1 MEDPD
6 AASSQPETP
15 DPDPTSLQEA
25 MQDPVNVW
33 LGPVGPLLRKLHSL
47 AASLSDG
54 LSVDEIDL
62 LRDGLKKL
70 CAPLQDMP
78 EDEVDAS
85 VMAWWW
91 MKIVRELCYDTEDH
105 LDEVVGAGA
114 HLDFSEFLARV
125 KDASKRGE
133 RFQWWTIKPA
143 DGDRREA
150 GVSRL
155 TSPELPFPICG
166 RSSTV
171 GVAEPPKKL
180 VDLLALDDDD
190 KQTLKV
196 ISISGCAGVGKT
208 TAARALYHRHA
219 GRFQC
224 RAFVTV
230 SRNPD
235 MRGFLTSML
244 SQFKAS
250 RPHGFPDVPDL
261 IDAISKRLRGKRY
274 FIVIDDLWT
283 SSVWNIISRA
293 FPRGDYCSRIIT
305 TTQIDNVALACSSYD
320 SDCIYKMEP
329 LNDHE
334 SRKLFFGRV
343 FGSEDGCPI
352 DIKEVSYD
360 IIKKCSGMPL
370 AIVNIASLLASQSNI
385 LMEKWEHI
393 KDWLPSTSEERIDV
407 PDLLCNMLNSLRPR
421 LRTCLL
427 YLSMYSEGQ
436 VIKKDELV
444 KLWAAEGFLGA
455 VGGQDTQEIAE
466 GYFDELVS
474 RCMVQAVGTNNNG
487 EVLSCTV
494 HQLVLDFI
502 RLKSVEENFVINVD
516 HFQSSLALPDKVRR
530 LSVQFGG
537 VKSTYIPESI
547 VTSQVR
553 SLIFWGFYKC
563 VPSIMDCGLLR
574 ILILHIWADEENE
587 SFDLTGIGELF
598 LLKYLEIECNITV
611 KLPEKDIIPWLQHL
625 ETLQVDARLSAVPSH
640 IINMK
645 RLLHLRLP
653 SEYILSSTVAQM
665 ISLRTLGYFDV
676 SSHTV
681 GDVLDLGELTNLQ
694 DLQLTCSMVHPRE
707 NLERNLQCLG
717 SILEKLR
724 VLQSITLVLVSSGSS
739 CVNILDKGFRMAS
752 PPSPDPP
759 LRKIELSWR
768 CCIFFSLPKWFGE
781 LRNLCILKIAIR
793 RLSMNDTDMLKGLP
807 SLTSLN
813 LYIQIVSEEK
823 IVIDDRGFQVLT
835 YFKFMCSAPY
845 LSFLQGA
852 MPRVQKLKIGFNFN
866 QWRSHSFGTIGF
878 PHLTG
883 LTEVS
888 VKLGVRNADEEFDK
902 KAARSVEAAVRC
914 HRNTLILRLQCMDMI
929 FDGTEDKLTTAEEE
943 EKKREEIQKG
953 KKKMMERLEGYLN
966 KQLVDSRYAR
976 KDPLTHHAQ
985 SFNVVTGAMNSLLPK
1000 LLDLLE
1006 DECTLQKGIK
1016 KLVDSLYM
1024 ELEALQAA
1032 LREVAKLEAKQLDEV
1047 LNTWARDVR
1056 DLSHE
1061 AEDIVDSLAVRVEG
1075 SDPETI
1081 LKAGIVDILS
1091 PRTSALLS
1099 RGKARHEISDA
1110 IDDMMSKVQDLA
1122 ARRERYKV
1130 GAHTAPNPNA
1140 AVSFDTPLSD
1150 VYKYPKDMVAIK
1162 VPRDEVIMML
1172 TDGNVI
1178 KKLKIVSILGMGGLG
1193 KTTLVKAVYDKIR
1206 LQYEYTAFVSVS
1218 RYPDMTKVLME
1229 ILFQIDKQN
1238 CRNLSLPKLDD
1249 HYLIDEIRRLLQ
1261 NKRYLIAIDNICDVN
1276 IWEIIKLAFVDNGFG
1291 SRVVTTTRIHL
1302 VARKG
1307 GEVYQLKQLTDE
1319 QSRELFS
1326 ARLFNGDKN
1335 VPHIIG
1341 EVPTKILSKCD
1352 GVPLAIIT
1360 AASLLVGKSTN
1371 DCSKVYNNI
1380 DFGSEFEDNTRKIL
1394 KSNYYDLPYH
1404 LRACLLHLHMFQE
1417 DCIIRKEA
1425 LMWKWAAEGL
1435 TAEVPG
1441 KGLFEL
1447 GEGYLKELIN
1457 RNLVM
1462 PVEDDSNP
1470 GKVIGCCVHDLVLD
1484 MICSLSTEEN
1494 FITILDSNK
1503 QEPPVESK
1511 TRRLAVQKWDTEQGD
1526 PLANIRPERL
1536 RSFNTMG
1543 CHLSMELSVSRF
1555 KLMRVLALEECTLF
1569 DGNLSHLGK
1578 LLLLRYLGLY
1588 KTPIKKLPEDIG
1600 DLIYLQTLD
1609 LRGTSV
1615 KELPERVAGLRQ
1627 LKCLRADKG
1636 TAVPDWMEN
1645 LTSLEEL
1652 RLGEVSRSAD
1662 FTTEL
1667 GKLTGLRE
1675 LEIWIDELDKNQ
1687 NNALVL
1693 SMRKLE
1699 KIQVLRIMGNRWTSG
1714 SELNWEDFYPPVQLR
1729 ELHLSSIPCPRLP
1742 KRITVSRVP
1751 MLSHLSVYVKAIKEE
1766 DLDLLGALPE
1776 LISLE
1781 LLSLWDAVREIKG
1794 GGAFPRLKFF
1804 NTFSPFKFLPGAMP
1818 RLAILHFA
1826 LLITSRGP
1834 LDKFKVNFE
1843 NYFVNSMLGNLLSL
1857 EKVEVRPLDDVEVMC
1872 EAVRRGLDQHP
1883 NSPSLHIL
1891 K

>member
-1 MEDPD
+1 MEDSD
-6 AASSQPETP
+6 APSPQRVMA
-15 DPDPTSLQEA
+15 DPDPNSLQEA
-25 MQDPVNVW
+25 MQGPINVW
-33 LGPVGPLLRKLHSL
+33 LGPIGPVLQRLLTLTASGKSLPDGLGADQIVLLRN
-47 AASLSDG
+47 
-54 LSVDEIDL
+54 
-62 LRDGLKKL
+62 GLKKL
-70 CAPLQDMP
+70 CSPLEDMS

-85 VMAWWW
+85 TTARWW

-114 HLDFSEFLARV
+114 HLDFSQFLARAN
-125 KDASKRGE
+125 DARERRE
-133 RFQWWTIKPA
+133 RFHWSPPRSIIKPA
-143 DGDRREA
+143 DRGEA

-155 TSPELPFPICG
+155 TSDPIGG
-166 RSSTV
+166 RSRKVDVVES
-171 GVAEPPKKL
+171 PDRL
-180 VDLLALDDDD
+180 VKLLALDKTD
-190 KQTLKV
+190 LKV
-196 ISISGCAGVGKT
+196 IPINGCAGAGKT
-208 TAARALYHRHA
+208 TVARTLYHRH
-219 GRFQC
+219 GRQFHY

-230 SRNPD
+230 SQNPD
-235 MRGFLTSML
+235 MRGFLSSML
-244 SQFKAS
+244 SQLKAPS
-250 RPHGFPDVPDL
+250 PLGFPDVPDL
-261 IDAISKRLRGKRY
+261 VDAISEHLQRKRY

-283 SSVWNIISRA
+283 ALVWNIISRS
-293 FPRGDYCSRIIT
+293 FPHGDYCSRIII
-305 TTQIDNVALACSSYD
+305 TTQIDDVALECCSYN
-320 SDCIYKMEP
+320 SDYMYKMEP
-329 LNDHE
+329 LNDDE
-334 SRKLFFGRV
+334 SRIIFFGRV
-343 FGSEDGCPI
+343 FGSEDDCPV
-352 DIKEVSYD
+352 DIKEISYE
-360 IIKKCSGMPL
+360 IIRKCGGLPL
-370 AIVNIASLLASQSNI
+370 AIVSIANLLASESNNVK
-385 LMEKWEHI
+385 EKWKHI
-393 KDWLPSTSEERIDV
+393 QDSLPSTSEVI
-407 PDLLCNMLNSLRPR
+407 CNSLPHLMYDSLPPR
-421 LRTCLL
+421 LRICLL
-427 YLSMYSEGQ
+427 YLSMYAQGC
-436 VIKKDELV
+436 VIKKDDLV
-444 KLWAAEGFLGA
+444 KQWVAEGFLSPV
-455 VGGQDTQEIAE
+455 VGRDTEKIAE

-474 RCMVQAVGTNNNG
+474 SGMVQAVDTNNNG
-487 EVLSCTV
+487 KVLSCTV
-494 HQLVLDFI
+494 HQMVLDFI
-502 RLKSVEENFVINVD
+502 RQKSMEENFIITMD
-516 HFQSSLALPDKVRR
+516 YFQSTLALADKVRR

-537 VKSTYIPESI
+537 VKNAYIPQSI

-553 SLIFWGFYKC
+553 SLMFWGFFKC
-563 VPSIMDCGLLR
+563 VPYIRDYGLLR
-574 ILILHIWADEENE
+574 VLVLHIWADRHKK
-587 SFDLTGIGELF
+587 SFDLMAIGKLF
-598 LLKYLEIECNITV
+598 QLKYLKIECNITV
-611 KLPEKDIIPWLQHL
+611 KLPGKIRKLEHL
-625 ETLQVDARLSAVPSH
+625 GTLQVDARLSAVPSD
-640 IINMK
+640 IVNLK
-645 RLLHLRLP
+645 KLLHLCFP
-653 SEYILSSTVAQM
+653 SESILPNLTANM
-665 ISLRTLGYFDV
+665 TSLRTLGY
-676 SSHTV
+676 
-681 GDVLDLGELTNLQ
+681 LDLGSHSEENVLHLGGLTNLQ
-694 DLQLTCSMVHPRE
+694 NLQLTCSTAE
-707 NLERNLQCLG
+707 NLEMNVQHLG
-717 SILEKLR
+717 SILEKLSA
-724 VLQSITLVLVSSGSS
+724 LQSLTLVPAASGSS
-739 CVNILDKGFRMAS
+739 CINILEDGFRMAS
-752 PPSPDPP
+752 PPSPDLP
-759 LRKIELSWR
+759 LQKIELSRR

-807 SLTSLN
+807 ALTALT
-813 LYIQIVSEEK
+813 LYLQTVYKEK
-823 IVIDDRGFQVLT
+823 IVIDVGGFQVLT
-835 YFKFMCSAPY
+835 YFKFMCAAPY

-878 PHLTG
+878 PNLTG

-929 FDGTEDKLTTAEEE
+929 FDGTEDKLTMAEGE

-953 KKKMMERLEGYLN
+953 KKKIMERLEGYLN

-1032 LREVAKLEAKQLDEV
+1032 LREVAKLEAKQLEEV

-1056 DLSHE
+1056 DLSHD

-1218 RYPDMTKVLME
+1218 RYPDVTKVLME

-1276 IWEIIKLAFVDNGFG
+1276 LWEIIKLAFVDNGLG

-1302 VARKG
+1302 VAKTG

-1326 ARLFNGDKN
+1326 ARLFNGEKN
-1335 VPHIIG
+1335 VPHNIG

-1425 LMWKWAAEGL
+1425 LIWKWAAEGL
-1435 TAEVPG
+1435 IAEVHG

-1494 FITILDSNK
+1494 FITVLDSNK

-1687 NNALVL
+1687 NNALVQ

-1776 LISLE
+1776 LISLK

-1834 LDKFKVNFE
+1834 QDKFKVNFE

-1872 EAVRRGLDQHP
+1872 EAVRRGMDQHP

>member
-1 MEDPD
+1 MENIQDASASYGLETDDPD
-6 AASSQPETP
+6 AASI
-15 DPDPTSLQEA
+15 EA
-25 MQDPVNVW
+25 AMRVPVTVM
-33 LGPVGPLLRKLHSL
+33 LGPMGTLLRKLHSL
-47 AASLSDG
+47 TTLGQSLAPDLLAEEVCLLSD
-54 LSVDEIDL
+54 SL
-62 LRDGLKKL
+62 LELCISLKN
-70 CAPLQDMP
+70 MS
-78 EDEVDAS
+78 EDEDPSFMVQ
-85 VMAWWW
+85 WW

-105 LDEVVGAGA
+105 LDEVYHAGT
-114 HLDFSEFLARV
+114 HHDFSELLARV
-125 KDASKRGE
+125 EDASESRQCVEWSPPKTIRPAERG
-133 RFQWWTIKPA
+133 R
-143 DGDRREA
+143 A
-150 GVSRL
+150 GVSRR
-155 TSPELPFPICG
+155 TSLELQVPLP
-166 RSSTV
+166 V
-171 GVAEPPKKL
+171 HVDPPKNL
-180 VDLLALDDDD
+180 VELLDLDNNE
-190 KQTLKV
+190 KILKV
-196 ISISGCAGVGKT
+196 IPIHGCAGVGKT